1 MMQAAAPPINYEERH
16 LEARKT
22 RITSS
27 KDNIVGG
34 FSSIS
39 HAVSCQQVSL
49 LPLILKQKTTVGSSR
64 AKRSDLLPRS
74 LNQCHA
80 FPTHVPRFIVKP
92 AVSHPCQSSIKNW
105 INKSVRS
112 WPTLSRQILLSEKIH
127 EHLIL
132 ILQKSLKMQ
141 EFYGVLW
148 CLSAVSVRSKR
159 LCEWSKDWTK
169 TEFAPDNW

>member
-49 LPLILKQKTTVGSSR
+49 LPLILKQKTTAGSSR

-80 FPTHVPRFIVKP
+80 FRTHVLRFIVRP
-92 AVSHPCQSSIKNW
+92 AVSHPYQSHIKNW
-105 INKSVRS
+105 IISTRVSDRD
-112 WPTLSRQILLSEKIH
+112 PHYLEKIH

-132 ILQKSLKMQ
+132 ILQKMQ